1 MKASLA
7 AGSVAARRSEI
18 VVYPEADHG
27 FLADYRP
34 NYNAQAAQDGWRR
47 MLDWFQNH
55 LQ

>member
-7 AGSVAARRSEI
+7 AGSGAPLRDRGH
-18 VVYPEADHG
+18 PEADHG